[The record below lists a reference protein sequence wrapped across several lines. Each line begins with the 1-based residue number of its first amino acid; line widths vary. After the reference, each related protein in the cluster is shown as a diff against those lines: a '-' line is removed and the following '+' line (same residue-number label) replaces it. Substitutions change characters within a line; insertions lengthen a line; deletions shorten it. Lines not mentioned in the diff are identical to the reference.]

1 LTSLEV
7 HLRTRQFRHHDKAS
21 STKQP
26 ASNTDVNQPPF
37 AARNLV
43 LFSPGYHRWFVKLWF
58 ERLLAWSSII
68 VIGPFLLLL
77 AILIRAT
84 SCGRAFLWQE
94 RVGLGGRVFQI
105 VKLRSMFEDA
115 EQWTGAVWALEDD
128 PRITPL
134 GRYLRKLHL
143 DELPQIWN
151 VARGEMSFIGP
162 RPERPNFVDTLIDQV
177 PGYECRLAVL
187 PGVTGLAQVNLPPD
201 QTPDC
206 VRRKIELDLEYIFTA
221 EPSMDLRIV
230 FCTILQMFGVPRERA
245 AKVSYIYRELS
256 ATSGPTELCEI
267 DADLRSASDG
277 LIDALGASSSAK
289 HTWLNSKSLTA
300 QG

>member
-1 LTSLEV
+1 MTSLEV
-7 HLRTRQFRHHDKAS
+7 HLRARQFRHHEKAS
-21 STKQP
+21 STNQS
-26 ASNTDVNQPPF
+26 ASNTDVNQPPL

-43 LFSPGYHRWFVKLWF
+43 LFSPGYHRWFVKRWF
-58 ERLLAWSSII
+58 ERLIAWSSII
-68 VIGPFLLLL
+68 VVGPILLLL

-84 SCGRAFLWQE
+84 SSGRAFLWQE
-94 RVGLGGRVFQI
+94 RVGLGGRVFRML
-105 VKLRSMFEDA
+105 KLRSMFEDA

-128 PRITPL
+128 PRVTPV
-134 GRYLRKLHL
+134 GHYLRLLHL

-151 VARGEMSFIGP
+151 VARGDMSFIGP
-162 RPERPNFVDTLIDQV
+162 RPERPEFVDSLIDQI

-221 EPSMDLRIV
+221 EPSLDLRVIL
-230 FCTILQMFGVPRERA
+230 CTFLKMFGVSRERA
-245 AKVSYIYRELS
+245 AKLANIYREPTL
-256 ATSGPTELCEI
+256 TSGFTEVRDFEDETQANFGEL
-267 DADLRSASDG
+267 ADTLA
-277 LIDALGASSSAK
+277 ASSSSK
-289 HTWLNSKSLTA
+289 HTWLNSTSLTI

>member
-1 LTSLEV
+1 LEV

-21 STKQP
+21 LTKQP
-26 ASNTDVNQPPF
+26 TSNTDVNQPPL

-43 LFSPGYHRWFVKLWF
+43 LFSPGYHRWFVKRWF

-68 VIGPFLLLL
+68 VVGPVLLLL

-84 SCGRAFLWQE
+84 SSGKAFLWQE
-94 RVGLGGRVFQI
+94 RVGLGGRVFRI

-151 VARGEMSFIGP
+151 VAGGGMSFIGP
-162 RPERPNFVDTLIDQV
+162 RPERPNFVNTLIDEI

-221 EPSMDLRIV
+221 EPSLDLRII
-230 FCTILQMFGVPRERA
+230 FCTILKMIGVPRERS
-245 AKVSYIYRELS
+245 AKLAYIYRELS
-256 ATSGPTELCEI
+256 ATSDTAELCDT
-267 DADLRSASDG
+267 DANLQ
-277 LIDALGASSSAK
+277 LISGESTDALAPSSPSK
-289 HTWLNSKSLTA
+289 HTWLKSTSLTA